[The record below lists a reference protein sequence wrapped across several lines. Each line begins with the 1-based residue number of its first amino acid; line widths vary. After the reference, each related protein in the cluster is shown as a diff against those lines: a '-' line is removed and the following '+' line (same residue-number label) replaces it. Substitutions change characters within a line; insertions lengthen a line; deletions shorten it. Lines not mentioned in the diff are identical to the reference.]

1 MLYIVWVGGTEVNH
15 NYFDNIHDARLL
27 ARKYINTG
35 YTDVLV
41 EAFKEETIKRN
52 ERKKMPMPR
61 EYTILMRELVEDE
74 MLDAKEVLFS
84 LLNWLPEDDVYE
96 FSQDEYDVAV
106 NSAYKAKY
114 DSIDASNEPTE
125 EEIYEEV

>member
-1 MLYIVWVGGTEVNH
+1 
-15 NYFDNIHDARLL
+15 
-27 ARKYINTG
+27 
-35 YTDVLV
+35 
-41 EAFKEETIKRN
+41 
-52 ERKKMPMPR
+52 MPMPR

-96 FSQDEYDVAV
+96 FSQDEYDVAI

-114 DSIDASNEPTE
+114 DALDASNE
-125 EEIYEEV
+125 EVDED